1 MKCMLHHLT
10 GSLRG
15 KTQYFQADSLRIG
28 TGTDCDVR
36 FDVTFDRQV
45 APSHAELSLHDHAPM
60 LRDLTGQHALFINNR
75 QTGQAAL
82 HDGDLI
88 QFGQQGPLLR
98 FRVLSDQADGRK
110 PWRYIVEDSRDIVVR
125 TPHRAFTSLFHLV
138 RHVGSDIAR
147 YGSPTAKTV
156 AALLVLLPILLI
168 GILSVSW
175 YYEYQAAQVSR
186 QKVAELVSQ
195 VETGRLS
202 RAEHGSAYD
211 PGTRSDHEAETGAR

>member
-15 KTQYFQADSLRIG
+15 HTQYFQADSLRFG

-36 FDVTFDRQV
+36 FDVTSDRQV

-75 QTGQAAL
+75 QTGEAAL

-98 FRVLSDQADGRK
+98 FRVLSDLIR
-110 PWRYIVEDSRDIVVR
+110 S
-125 TPHRAFTSLFHLV
+125 S
-138 RHVGSDIAR
+138 
-147 YGSPTAKTV
+147 GSPCMLCHWSHWIV
-156 AALLVLLPILLI
+156 AASNASNDVFATKPITSSFRRLPDTFPTKYQMGRSQLV
-168 GILSVSW
+168 
-175 YYEYQAAQVSR
+175 A
-186 QKVAELVSQ
+186 
-195 VETGRLS
+195 
-202 RAEHGSAYD
+202 
-211 PGTRSDHEAETGAR
+211 

>member
-1 MKCMLHHLT
+1 MKCMLHHWT

-15 KTQYFQADSLRIG
+15 QPQYFQADSLRFG

-36 FDVTFDRQV
+36 FDVTSDRQV
-45 APSHAELSLHDHAPM
+45 APSHAELDLLDHAPM

-98 FRVLSDQADGRK
+98 FPVLSDQADGRK

-125 TPHRAFTSLFHLV
+125 TPHRAFTSLFYLA
-138 RHVGSDIAR
+138 RH
-147 YGSPTAKTV
+147 
-156 AALLVLLPILLI
+156 
-168 GILSVSW
+168 
-175 YYEYQAAQVSR
+175 
-186 QKVAELVSQ
+186 
-195 VETGRLS
+195 TGES
-202 RAEHGSAYD
+202 IYD
-211 PGTRSDHEAETGAR
+211 DGGEGDA